1 MEEDGVVGDLAQVVD
16 VVIREEECSLA
27 RDSIL
32 LVGYPG
38 LDQSPRADLDA
49 SFAVQ
54 AKVTDADFLY
64 LLLAQAAKSV
74 GDRVKVM
81 DDPDETFD

>member
-1 MEEDGVVGDLAQVVD
+1 MEEDGVVGDLAQIAD
-16 VVIREEECSLA
+16 VVIREEQRSLP
-27 RDSIL
+27 RNSIL
-32 LVGYPG
+32 LIWYPR